1 MSSLKIVYMYDTAAD
16 LMTVMEG
23 QFLSLDH
30 KKCHKIG
37 FEIRKAALEIENLRR
52 DLSIARAELSLAQTH
67 IDKARAATAAE

>member
-23 QFLSLDH
+23 HFLSLDH
-30 KKCHKIG
+30 KKCYTIG
-37 FEIRKAALEIENLRR
+37 FHMRKAALEIENLRR
-52 DLSIARAELSLAQTH
+52 DLSVARAELSLAQTH